1 MIKCFFYISLSLLFF
16 NFSLA
21 NDIDIQEDI
30 NLSFVCDLEKK
41 ILKNSEY
48 NYQTFLAKDL
58 DDKGLDKLDI
68 EAKKP
73 ETLLINGLSLFLS
86 DITKLNVKIVDK
98 DVVLFKAID
107 QENNYSES
115 GIINR
120 KSGELV
126 HEITKNAILKAIE
139 NPRSIDYNLVNAQQA
154 RRVLDR
160 LVGYELSPVLWKKVK
175 AGLSAGRVQSVCV
188 RVIVEKEREIQKHE
202 FQNSF
207 KTSGIFYIN

>member
-1 MIKCFFYISLSLLFF
+1 MIAKKFKLIFIKHFFYIVFSLLFF
-16 NFSLA
+16 NLSLA
-21 NDIDIQEDI
+21 KDIDIQEDI

-58 DDKGLDKLDI
+58 DDKDLDKFDI

-73 ETLLINGLSLFLS
+73 ETLLISGLSLFLS
-86 DITKLNVKIVDK
+86 DTKKLNVKIVNK

-107 QENNYSES
+107 QKKNYSES

-126 HEITKNAILKAIE
+126 HEITRNVKSE
-139 NPRSIDYNLVNAQQA
+139 NS
-154 RRVLDR
+154 
-160 LVGYELSPVLWKKVK
+160 
-175 AGLSAGRVQSVCV
+175 
-188 RVIVEKEREIQKHE
+188 EKDI
-202 FQNSF
+202 SF
-207 KTSGIFYIN
+207 YSCRKRKTNV

>member
-58 DDKGLDKLDI
+58 EDNDLDKFDI

-73 ETLLINGLSLFLS
+73 DTLLIKGLSLFLA
-86 DITKLNVKIVDK
+86 DTEKLNVKIVNK

-107 QENNYSES
+107 QKKNYSES
-115 GIINR
+115 AIINR

-126 HEITKNAILKAIE
+126 HEITRNAKSE
-139 NPRSIDYNLVNAQQA
+139 NSEKDISFYSCRKKDENA
-154 RRVLDR
+154 
-160 LVGYELSPVLWKKVK
+160 
-175 AGLSAGRVQSVCV
+175 
-188 RVIVEKEREIQKHE
+188 
-202 FQNSF
+202 
-207 KTSGIFYIN
+207 